1 MRGSLSICV
10 SSGYSFLTSFPVNV
24 ESESAYKPE
33 QILPVAIRIMRSKIK
48 VLKTAAEKL
57 KREVD
62 GDAPTEEVAVEGDVI
77 MNS

>member
-1 MRGSLSICV
+1 M
-10 SSGYSFLTSFPVNV
+10 

-62 GDAPTEEVAVEGDVI
+62 GDAPTEEVVVEGDVI